1 MKTRYNYHLTQLQW
15 LSQYEDEIPLVQSL
29 KLIYRR
35 IRKLNK
41 RRLNCKLTYQLDY
54 EMSYRLN
61 LKGENYEQM
70 SITH

>member
-1 MKTRYNYHLTQLQW
+1 MKPSYNSNLYELQW
-15 LSQYEDEIPLVQSL
+15 LSQYEDELPLVQSL

-54 EMSYRLN
+54 EMKYRLN
-61 LKGENYEQM
+61 LKGENYEQ
-70 SITH
+70 I